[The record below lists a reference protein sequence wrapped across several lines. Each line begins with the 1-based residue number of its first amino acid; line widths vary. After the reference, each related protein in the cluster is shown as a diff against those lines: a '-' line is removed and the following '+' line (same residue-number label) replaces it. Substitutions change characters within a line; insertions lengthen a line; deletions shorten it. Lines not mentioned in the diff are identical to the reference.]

1 MFEIVVCLLAVI
13 SILLTAVLFYLG
25 YMFSQ
30 HLKIRKMALHKRR
43 PNGPSASEPIQQE
56 FLKIWLESYKSF
68 LLHYEKLTSFLRIVN
83 IACIG
88 FSLNLIAKNKIKT
101 YAPWA
106 EHNEAW
112 FKSGSISLLAFACAL
127 FILAGP
133 IELLAHNSRDT
144 ANRIASDLKMHA
156 CSFESLP
163 VVRLST
169 KHFIF
174 LGLSYLATFV
184 GIGFLVASL

>member
-1 MFEIVVCLLAVI
+1 MFEIVVCLLTVI
-13 SILLTAVLFYLG
+13 SILLTAALFYLG

-30 HLKIRKMALHKRR
+30 HTKIRKMALQKRR
-43 PNGPSASEPIQQE
+43 PNSPSASEPIQQE

-88 FSLNLIAKNKIKT
+88 FTLSLIEKGRIKV
-101 YAPWA
+101 YVPWA
-106 EHNEAW
+106 EHSEVW
-112 FKSGSISLLAFACAL
+112 FKSGSISLFAFACAL
-127 FILAGP
+127 FILVGP
-133 IELLAHNSRDT
+133 IEGLAHNSRDT

-163 VVRLST
+163 VVRIST